1 MVKRKEISAM
11 LLLFQNKCNNADDAV
26 VAIVSPRGTIGRIIL
41 TLIRQITS
49 SKRR

>member
-11 LLLFQNKCNNADDAV
+11 LLLFQNNADDAV